1 MSSSSIEEQ
10 LLSLSE
16 SDRIHLIEV
25 LWESLV
31 SDDIRDRTGKWV
43 DESERRLDA
52 VASGDLSLVDADQVF
67 RELRG
72 RLGR

>member
-67 RELRG
+67 REL
-72 RLGR
+72 